1 MFNDNFERIAGTFG
15 ADLYEKMLRK
25 GNKNEKIVSNSI
37 YAGTT
42 KYNKSS
48 GVLIPKL
55 FRIRIFFDP
64 ILFMDSKL
72 VLIKYFF
79 EFILDD
85 LCIHI
90 LNL

>member
-1 MFNDNFERIAGTFG
+1 MEETTSNEPIIDTNSPF
-15 ADLYEKMLRK
+15 LRFFILV
-25 GNKNEKIVSNSI
+25 NEDISTCFLGK
-37 YAGTT
+37 